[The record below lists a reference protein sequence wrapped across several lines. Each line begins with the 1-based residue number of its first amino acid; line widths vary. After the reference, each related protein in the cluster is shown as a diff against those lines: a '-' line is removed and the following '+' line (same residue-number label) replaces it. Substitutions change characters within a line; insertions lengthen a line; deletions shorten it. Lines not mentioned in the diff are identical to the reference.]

1 MLNILGTKMEV
12 ELPEIVEEIF
22 EKDENGELVELPEQ
36 EVEYDGNENA
46 PQE

>member
-1 MLNILGTKMEV
+1 MLNIFGTKMEV

-22 EKDENGELVELPEQ
+22 EKDENGELGGLAEW
-36 EVEYDGNENA
+36 EVGHNGNENA

>member
-1 MLNILGTKMEV
+1 MLNIFGTKMEV

-22 EKDENGELVELPEQ
+22 EQDENGELVELPEW
-36 EVEYDGNENA
+36 EVEQNGNENA